1 MSTPAATP
9 VTTPPATAATE
20 AFDEVQVP
28 PEAASVNVVFEPVHK
43 VSVPVMDAG
52 AEGAVFT
59 VTTAVAEVLPHEF
72 VTV

>member
-1 MSTPAATP
+1 MSTPADTP
-9 VTTPPATAATE
+9 ATTPPATAATE

-59 VTTAVAEVLPHEF
+59 VTAAVAEVLPHELEE
-72 VTV
+72 V

>member
-28 PEAASVNVVFEPVHK
+28 PEAASVNVVIEPAHTAA
-43 VSVPVMDAG
+43 VPVMDAG

-59 VTTAVAEVLPHEF
+59 VTAAVATPVPHAV
-72 VTV
+72 VTT